1 KSFNPAPPPPASSS
15 TAFPVSLSS
24 SLRQS
29 DSSSRAPAP
38 GGSRVRIGDQGQ
50 LVAQG
55 GGSFFNYLPQ
65 DEAVAAGLG
74 PEDGGLDPV
83 ESQGVVDLLNRALAR
98 LLKLSPR
105 LFWREVASDASL
117 HDFLDSFLQFRSRWY
132 DFPFH
137 GVKCIVAG
145 VVVGEIELCR
155 RVFMVLYRISSHR
168 DPGAR
173 AADSLSQKDHE
184 GGLLLLFFYANM
196 LFISFF
202 LKKEHR
208 INDCP
213 HGLFTFHFPLR
224 FWISIQILCVEVFVY
239 IVVGVC
245 AKHTYFVVC

>member
-1 KSFNPAPPPPASSS
+1 KKGSLNKVFKDLILTCVATADRRGVRASSSIASSSFRGQESAPPPPASSS

-38 GGSRVRIGDQGQ
+38 GGSRVRIGDQGH

-65 DEAVAAGLG
+65 DEAVAA
-74 PEDGGLDPV
+74 
-83 ESQGVVDLLNRALAR
+83 
-98 LLKLSPR
+98 
-105 LFWREVASDASL
+105 
-117 HDFLDSFLQFRSRWY
+117 DSFGSCELRGLYVGCGRSSR
-132 DFPFH
+132 
-137 GVKCIVAG
+137 
-145 VVVGEIELCR
+145 
-155 RVFMVLYRISSHR
+155 R

>member
-1 KSFNPAPPPPASSS
+1 QRRLAPSRRLASEDKNPGSSENPSIQLLLLLHLAPPLFPFPSPRRSGNRIPLPEPPLLVA
-15 TAFPVSLSS
+15 VGLG
-24 SLRQS
+24 SLRVW
-29 DSSSRAPAP
+29 A
-38 GGSRVRIGDQGQ
+38 
-50 LVAQG
+50 
-55 GGSFFNYLPQ
+55 
-65 DEAVAAGLG
+65 
-74 PEDGGLDPV
+74 
-83 ESQGVVDLLNRALAR
+83 
-98 LLKLSPR
+98 
-105 LFWREVASDASL
+105 
-117 HDFLDSFLQFRSRWY
+117 
-132 DFPFH
+132 
-137 GVKCIVAG
+137 
-145 VVVGEIELCR
+145 ELCR
-155 RVFMVLYRISSHR
+155 RVFMVLYRISSRR